1 MKREVG
7 GIEKERI
14 TVFEVNACKMIEKGM
29 LNHIASIEKS
39 CEKSN
44 SEEGEKGEGGEEK
57 RVTREEVGTTVLIT
71 IEEEGKCVDDRKESE
86 MNSKSIEEG
95 SQSDFPF
102 G

>member
-1 MKREVG
+1 
-7 GIEKERI
+7 
-14 TVFEVNACKMIEKGM
+14 M

-71 IEEEGKCVDDRKESE
+71 IEEGKCVDDRKESE

-95 SQSDFPF
+95 SQSDLPF

>member
-1 MKREVG
+1 MEREVG
-7 GIEKERI
+7 GIEEERI
-14 TVFEVNACKMIEKGM
+14 TVFEVNAGKMIEKGM

-95 SQSDFPF
+95 SQSDLPF

>member
-1 MKREVG
+1 
-7 GIEKERI
+7 
-14 TVFEVNACKMIEKGM
+14 M

-44 SEEGEKGEGGEEK
+44 SEEGEKGEEK

-95 SQSDFPF
+95 SQSDLPF

>member
-1 MKREVG
+1 
-7 GIEKERI
+7 
-14 TVFEVNACKMIEKGM
+14 M

-71 IEEEGKCVDDRKESE
+71 REEEGKCVDDRKESE

-95 SQSDFPF
+95 SQSDLPF

>member
-7 GIEKERI
+7 GIEEERI
-14 TVFEVNACKMIEKGM
+14 TVFEVNARKMIEKGM

-95 SQSDFPF
+95 SQSDLPF

>member
-1 MKREVG
+1 MEREVG

-44 SEEGEKGEGGEEK
+44 SEEGEKEEGGEEK

-95 SQSDFPF
+95 SQSDLPF